1 MFSYK
6 SNNVGKK
13 TQNGTNSTSHNSRQ
27 CFNSLSSKSFE
38 VKDFEIKY
46 LGEDHYFCIQSDTL
60 LLADVFNNFGKM
72 SLGIYGSDPAHF
84 LSAPELAWQPTL
96 KKAKV
101 KLDLLRYI
109 DMLLV
114 VEKVIRWSMLCYID
128 MRKLIIDTLKT
139 MIKKKIFLTIRT

>member
-6 SNNVGKK
+6 SDNVGKK
-13 TQNGTNSTSHNSRQ
+13 AQNGTNSTSCNSRQ
-27 CFNSLSSKSFE
+27 CFKSLSSKSFE
-38 VKDFEIKY
+38 VEDFEIKY
-46 LGEDHYFCIQSDTL
+46 LGEYHYFYIQSDTL

-72 SLGIYGSDPAHF
+72 SLGIYGPDPAYF
-84 LSAPELAWQPTL
+84 LSAPELAWQTTL

-101 KLDLLRYI
+101 KLDLLKYI

-128 MRKLIIDTLKT
+128 MRKLIINTLKT
-139 MIKKKIFLTIRT
+139 MIKKKIFVS